1 MSGNSNL
8 MKEIEELGIIGIDSS
23 SGELTGEL
31 VRDVVDAV
39 KSVDLN
45 FGELAQERDKL
56 RKLYKA
62 KAEGG
67 IKMRTKFNQNWAGVY
82 TDSDGSRYKC
92 VTTMT
97 RLTVKNAPVWFI
109 GKHGKWVRSSLTVE
123 RTVGVTRPKDFDF
136 EAMLAIAV
144 GHPKAEMSAVA

>member
-8 MKEIEELGIIGIDSS
+8 MKEIEELGIISIDSS

-45 FGELAQERDKL
+45 FDELAQERDKL

-62 KAEGG
+62 KAEGVL
-67 IKMRTKFNQNWAGVY
+67 K
-82 TDSDGSRYKC
+82 
-92 VTTMT
+92 
-97 RLTVKNAPVWFI
+97 
-109 GKHGKWVRSSLTVE
+109 
-123 RTVGVTRPKDFDF
+123 
-136 EAMLAIAV
+136 
-144 GHPKAEMSAVA
+144 